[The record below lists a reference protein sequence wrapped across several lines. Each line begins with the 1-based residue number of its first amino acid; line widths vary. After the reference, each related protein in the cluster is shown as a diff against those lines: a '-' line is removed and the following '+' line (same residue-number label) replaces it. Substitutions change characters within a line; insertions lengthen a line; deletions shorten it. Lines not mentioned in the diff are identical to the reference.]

1 MLTVG
6 FVGCGRAG
14 RVLGH
19 LWHRGG
25 VFRIGPV
32 LTRSPASAADA
43 VRRIGA
49 GTPLESPAGLAPA
62 DVLVLAT
69 PDRFLADAA
78 AGLAGSG
85 AVALH
90 LSGALP
96 SALLREAGLGGPVAG
111 IHPAHSFGD
120 FAHSVRSFGG
130 TWCACEGD
138 EAALEVLKPAFA
150 VIGGRPFA
158 IDPGRKLAY
167 HAAGVMATNYLNAL
181 AATSLD
187 TFVLAGIGRDT
198 ASALLA
204 PVLRGVVENIVA
216 RGPGASLTGP
226 IARGDRQLVEAELD
240 LLRRLDPALAEV
252 YRVMGRR
259 TLTLAMAQGELDP
272 DAAAGLE
279 AVLGTES

>member
-1 MLTVG
+1 MHSSCNDSSYFLRRGDKVSIGKVGIIRTHSPSPRRRCGWWNCATTGSTRRTRTVLTVG

-120 FAHSVRSFGG
+120 SPTR
-130 TWCACEGD
+130 CA
-138 EAALEVLKPAFA
+138 
-150 VIGGRPFA
+150 
-158 IDPGRKLAY
+158 
-167 HAAGVMATNYLNAL
+167 
-181 AATSLD
+181 
-187 TFVLAGIGRDT
+187 
-198 ASALLA
+198 ASA
-204 PVLRGVVENIVA
+204 E
-216 RGPGASLTGP
+216 PGAP
-226 IARGDRQLVEAELD
+226 ARATKPPSRC
-240 LLRRLDPALAEV
+240 
-252 YRVMGRR
+252 
-259 TLTLAMAQGELDP
+259 
-272 DAAAGLE
+272 
-279 AVLGTES
+279 